1 MQLGKIEMKIK
12 KNLILLFNFFIH
24 LLTDNSFATYR
35 LCDFWYSAQ
44 KKNQKIYEKKRASRL
59 ERDRFGRILD
69 FHMSQRPCG
78 QNIFSM

>member
-1 MQLGKIEMKIK
+1 MKIK

-44 KKNQKIYEKKRASRL
+44 KKNQKIYEKKELLGWKEIGL
-59 ERDRFGRILD
+59 EGF
-69 FHMSQRPCG
+69 
-78 QNIFSM
+78 

>member
-1 MQLGKIEMKIK
+1 MKIK

-44 KKNQKIYEKKRASRL
+44 KKTKKYTKERELLGWKEIGL
-59 ERDRFGRILD
+59 EGF
-69 FHMSQRPCG
+69 
-78 QNIFSM
+78 